1 MGRIFYNYDM
11 AKAIRQI
18 KIPVKDFKMDV
29 RARPNYL
36 ALTVY
41 EENVMEYDIDKRAD
55 IMEYLLLCKQLIE
68 SYGVRC
74 EIEGIKYASNKKG
87 SSN

>member
-1 MGRIFYNYDM
+1 MEKIFYNLDM
-11 AKAIRQI
+11 AKNIRKI
-18 KIPVKDFKMDV
+18 KMPVKDLKVDV

-41 EENVMEYDIDKRAD
+41 EENVMQYEIDKRAD

-74 EIEGIKYASNKKG
+74 EIEGIKYVNSKK
-87 SSN
+87 SAPN

>member
-1 MGRIFYNYDM
+1 MEKIFYNLDM
-11 AKAIRQI
+11 AKNIRKI
-18 KIPVKDFKMDV
+18 KMPVKDLKMDV

-41 EENVMEYDIDKRAD
+41 EENVMQYEIDKRAD

-74 EIEGIKYASNKKG
+74 EIEGIKYVNSKK
-87 SSN
+87 SSPN

>member
-1 MGRIFYNYDM
+1 MEKIFYNVDM
-11 AKAIRQI
+11 AKSIRKI
-18 KIPVKDFKMDV
+18 KMPVKDLKMDV

-41 EENVMEYDIDKRAD
+41 EENIMEYNESKRMQ

-68 SYGVRC
+68 SYGVPC
-74 EIEGIKYASNKKG
+74 EIEGIKYAKSKK
-87 SSN
+87 SPVN

>member
-1 MGRIFYNYDM
+1 MEKIFYNIEM
-11 AKAIRQI
+11 AKAIR
-18 KIPVKDFKMDV
+18 KVRKPVKDLKVDV

-41 EENVMEYDIDKRAD
+41 EDNVMQYEIDKRAD

-74 EIEGIKYASNKKG
+74 EIEGIKYVPKQKSAFN
-87 SSN
+87 

>member
-1 MGRIFYNYDM
+1 M
-11 AKAIRQI
+11 ARKLREI
-18 KIPVKDFKMDV
+18 KKPVRNLKLDV

-41 EENVMEYDIDKRAD
+41 EDNIMQYEIDKRVD
-55 IMEYLLLCKQLIE
+55 IMEYLLLCRELIE

-74 EIEGIKYASNKKG
+74 EIEGVKYAKSKK
-87 SSN
+87 SPTS

>member
-1 MGRIFYNYDM
+1 MEKIFYNLDM
-11 AKAIRQI
+11 AKNIRKI
-18 KIPVKDFKMDV
+18 KMPVKDLKVDV

-41 EENVMEYDIDKRAD
+41 EENVMQYEIDKRAD

-74 EIEGIKYASNKKG
+74 EIEGIKYVPTQKSPIN
-87 SSN
+87 

>member
-1 MGRIFYNYDM
+1 MEKIFYNVEM
-11 AKAIRQI
+11 AKAIRNV
-18 KIPVKDFKMDV
+18 KIPVKGFKMDV

-41 EENVMEYDIDKRAD
+41 EENIMEYNESKRMQ
-55 IMEYLLLCKQLIE
+55 IMEYLVLCKQLIE

-74 EIEGIKYASNKKG
+74 EIEGIKYVSGKK
-87 SSN
+87 SSIN

>member
-1 MGRIFYNYDM
+1 MAKIFYNVEM
-11 AKAIRQI
+11 ARKLREI
-18 KIPVKDFKMDV
+18 KKPVKDLKLDV

-41 EENVMEYDIDKRAD
+41 EDNIMEYNESKRIQ
-55 IMEYLLLCKQLIE
+55 IMEYLVLCKQLIE

-74 EIEGIKYASNKKG
+74 EIEGVKYAKGKK
-87 SSN
+87 SPTS

>member
-1 MGRIFYNYDM
+1 M
-11 AKAIRQI
+11 AKKIREI
-18 KIPVKDFKMDV
+18 KKPVKHFQLDV

-41 EENVMEYDIDKRAD
+41 EENIMEYDEMKRME
-55 IMEYLLLCKQLIE
+55 IMEYLVLCKKLIE

-74 EIEGIKYASNKKG
+74 EIEGIKYVSKPKDLPN
-87 SSN
+87 

>member
-1 MGRIFYNYDM
+1 MGKIFYNLNM
-11 AKAIRQI
+11 AKAIRNI
-18 KIPVKDFKMDV
+18 KMPVKHLKMDV

-41 EENVMEYDIDKRAD
+41 EENIMEYDENKRMQ
-55 IMEYLLLCKQLIE
+55 IMEYLILCKQLIE

-74 EIEGIKYASNKKG
+74 EIEGIKYVKKQD
-87 SSN
+87 SAFN

>member
-1 MGRIFYNYDM
+1 MEKIFYNIEM
-11 AKAIRQI
+11 ARALRKI
-18 KIPVKDFKMDV
+18 KKPVKDLKLDV

-41 EENVMEYDIDKRAD
+41 EENVMQYEIDKRAD
-55 IMEYLLLCKQLIE
+55 IMEYLLLCKQLLE

-74 EIEGIKYASNKKG
+74 EIEGIKYVSTKK
-87 SSN
+87 SSIN

>member
-1 MGRIFYNYDM
+1 MVKIRYTVEM
-11 AKAIRQI
+11 AKKIREI
-18 KIPVKDFKMDV
+18 KVPVKGLKLEV

-41 EENVMEYDIDKRAD
+41 EENVMQYEIDKRAD

-74 EIEGIKYASNKKG
+74 EIEGIKYVNSKK
-87 SSN
+87 SAPN